1 MGYKIFLLMGRDS
14 AYVLLSGMSPWC
26 ILANMAL
33 VGILL
38 GVWGL
43 DMALR
48 GSVFFFFLASSC
60 IYHVLLSITRVV
72 SEIRDLLRSIHKD
85 YSAHPHE
92 LITEQSTSLKRN
104 FMMYFRASRLSSQLD
119 KQASIYKLPRHV
131 QNFRGWQHSINLIGL
146 LV

>member
-48 GSVFFFFLASSC
+48 GSVFFFFLFGFILHLSC
-60 IYHVLLSITRVV
+60 TLVYN
-72 SEIRDLLRSIHKD
+72 
-85 YSAHPHE
+85 
-92 LITEQSTSLKRN
+92 QG
-104 FMMYFRASRLSSQLD
+104 SQ
-119 KQASIYKLPRHV
+119 
-131 QNFRGWQHSINLIGL
+131 
-146 LV
+146 